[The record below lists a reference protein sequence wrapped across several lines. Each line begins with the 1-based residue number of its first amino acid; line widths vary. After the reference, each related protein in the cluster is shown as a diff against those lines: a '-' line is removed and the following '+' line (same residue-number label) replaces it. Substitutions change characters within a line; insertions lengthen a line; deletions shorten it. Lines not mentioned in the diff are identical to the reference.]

1 MNVYIV
7 GAGAVGRYLGELLR
21 ATGNDVTYAP
31 RSLAAVEPF
40 AADLAIV
47 AVKAYDTGGA
57 IETLRRALGEGPSAA
72 IVTPQNGV
80 GNEEML
86 AAAFGADAVVACAL
100 TVPVDTDRDGK
111 PLAANGGGIAFAPVG
126 ANAHNWLLA
135 TFGATGLPVIAAAD
149 YRSLK
154 WSKLV
159 LNVVANASCAILN
172 VLPERLVHSG
182 AAFELELRSIRE
194 VRAVM
199 KALGIAAIDLPRY
212 PVRAFQGVAT
222 LPAPVARAILANRI
236 AGARG
241 RKPPSLLLDLRA
253 MRNRTE
259 VDYLNGAVAREA
271 RRAGVRAPVN
281 TVFARIVSD
290 IAHMPQ
296 LWAKYRERPD
306 ALVAEVEAESAR
318 TSHGG
323 SYAAPQRP

>member
-1 MNVYIV
+1 MNVYVV

-21 ATGNDVTYAP
+21 GTGNDVTYAP
-31 RSLAAVEPF
+31 RDLAAVEPF

-47 AVKAYDTGGA
+47 AVKAYDTDGA
-57 IETLRRALGEGPSAA
+57 IETLRRALGEAPSAA

-80 GNEEML
+80 GNEEKL

-100 TVPVDTDRDGK
+100 TVPVETDRDGK

-135 TFGATGLPVIAAAD
+135 TFGATGLPVTAAAD

-154 WSKLV
+154 WSKLA
-159 LNVVANASCAILN
+159 LNIVANASCAILN

-182 AAFELELRSIRE
+182 DAFGLELRGIRE
-194 VRAVM
+194 VRTLM
-199 KALGIAAIDLPRY
+199 RALGIAAIDLPRY
-212 PVRAFQGVAT
+212 PVRALQGAAT
-222 LPAPVARAILANRI
+222 LPLPLARAILANRI

-253 MRNRTE
+253 MKNRTE
-259 VDYLNGAVAREA
+259 DEYLNGAVASAAREA
-271 RRAGVRAPVN
+271 GVKAPVN

-306 ALVAEVEAESAR
+306 ALVAEVEAEIAR

>member
-1 MNVYIV
+1 MNVYVV

-21 ATGNDVTYAP
+21 ASGNDVTYAP
-31 RSLAAVEPF
+31 RDPAGAEPCDV
-40 AADLAIV
+40 DLAIV
-47 AVKAYDTGGA
+47 AVKAYDTDGA
-57 IETLRRALGEGPSAA
+57 IETLRRVLGDTPTAA

-80 GNEEML
+80 GNEEKL
-86 AAAFGADAVVACAL
+86 AAAFGPDPIVACAL
-100 TVPVDTDRDGK
+100 TVPVETGRDGQ
-111 PLAANGGGIAFAPVG
+111 PLAANAGGIAFAPVG
-126 ANAHNWLLA
+126 TLAHNWLMPA
-135 TFGATGLPVIAAAD
+135 FSATGLAVSAAAD

-154 WSKLV
+154 WSKLA

-182 AAFELELRSIRE
+182 DAFDLELRSIRE

-212 PVRAFQGVAT
+212 PVRALQGAAT
-222 LPAPVARAILANRI
+222 LPAPLARAILANRI

-259 VDYLNGAVAREA
+259 VDVLNGAVARAA
-271 RRAGVRAPVN
+271 REAGVRAPVN

-306 ALVAEVEAESAR
+306 ALAAEVEAEVAR